1 MLISHKETLMMD
13 EPDADPQTHL
23 DRARAYAR
31 ELRQEAD
38 AVERCPELLSAAHLG
53 DDLFEDTVQ
62 FLLQLDGWS
71 GDLADLACEL
81 DDLD

>member
-1 MLISHKETLMMD
+1 MD
-13 EPDADPQTHL
+13 EPDADAKTHL
-23 DRARAYAR
+23 DRARAYAQ

-62 FLLQLDGWS
+62 FLQQLDRWS
-71 GDLADLACEL
+71 GSLADIACEL
-81 DDLD
+81 EDLN

>member
-1 MLISHKETLMMD
+1 MMMD
-13 EPDADPQTHL
+13 EPSPDAQGHL
-23 DRARAYAR
+23 DRARAYAQ

-38 AVERCPELLSAAHLG
+38 AVERCPELLTAAHLG

-62 FLLQLDGWS
+62 FLLQLDGWG

>member
-1 MLISHKETLMMD
+1 MMMD
-13 EPDADPQTHL
+13 EPPPDAQGHL

-38 AVERCPELLSAAHLG
+38 AVERCPELLTAAHLG

-62 FLLQLDGWS
+62 FLLQLDEWG
-71 GDLADLACEL
+71 GDLGDLACEL